1 MGVEIKNLS
10 LKYNDKI
17 ILDKLN
23 FSVNA
28 NEIITLLGP
37 SGVGK
42 TSLLKMIAG
51 IEPIQSGEIIFQ
63 DNFSQDSTVIVLQDF
78 WLFPHMT
85 VQQNIEF
92 GLKMRKV
99 AKAEMAARVSAMLA
113 QFQLTELRQ
122 HYPDQLSGGQKQR
135 VALARAIVLEPTLL
149 LLDEP
154 FSGLDANLRSATRK
168 FLLALKQQYQLSMLI
183 VTHDKEDAFHISDRV
198 AILLDGQIKQIGSA
212 QEIYQRPN
220 SVLVANFI
228 GEMNYLA
235 GTIQQDCFQMGSV
248 KLTVENPENISGKAS
263 LYLPF
268 GTNIR
273 FGETGI
279 QGIVKQI
286 HWQPTGY
293 QYEIML
299 ADDQVC
305 YLTNVTGHAELGET
319 VYLNIQEELQVRKF
333 E

>member
-23 FSVNA
+23 FSVNP

-63 DNFSQDSTVIVLQDF
+63 DNFSQNGTVIVLQDF

-99 AKAEMAARVSAMLA
+99 IKSEIETRVSAMLA
-113 QFQLTELRQ
+113 QFHITELRH

-168 FLLALKQQYQLSMLI
+168 FLLALKQQYKLSMLI

-198 AILLDGQIKQIGSA
+198 AILLDGQIKQIGA
-212 QEIYQRPN
+212 AKEIYQRPN
-220 SVLVANFI
+220 SVLVADFI
-228 GEMNYLA
+228 GEMNYLV
-235 GTIQQDCFQMGSV
+235 GTVQQDRFQIGSV
-248 KLTVENPENISGKAS
+248 NLSVANPENISGKS
-263 LYLPF
+263 YLYLPF
-268 GTNIR
+268 GTDIR
-273 FGETGI
+273 FDEAGI
-279 QGIVKQI
+279 KGRVQQI

-299 ADDQVC
+299 ADDQIC